1 MKLGWANGL
10 RGIVAL
16 ALLTGAVATRGQN
29 PQDTSGTGIAKEE
42 PKIVAVRI
50 VKENGQ
56 VLSESPSGIAV
67 EAGMTLDRGKIAESL
82 RALYKTGDY
91 ADLRAVIT
99 SLADGVRLDFVVRE
113 NLFFNQVRIEGLIE
127 PPSEASAAAA
137 MQLTLGQMYRQAAV
151 EEALER
157 LRETLRDEG
166 LYQAQVSAE
175 TAPHAETHQVD
186 IVVHVKPGRR
196 ARVESVRLING
207 TEYHDAE
214 ILSRLKMKAGGEITS
229 ARLQR
234 GTGRIRKYLVKK
246 GHLSGR
252 AAIRRGS
259 YNGAKNTIPLE
270 LEVTEG
276 PRVEVKSTGAKLSAA
291 ELKRLIPIYQ
301 EGAVDADLLEEG
313 KRNVRERLE
322 RQGYFDAEVN
332 YTTETHEA
340 KSSHGAAQSTEEIIT
355 YTVERGPRHKLIG
368 IEITGNKYFDTEL
381 LRSRLQ
387 IFGGAFG
394 SAGRFSRRM
403 VDSDAQSMRSLYQAN
418 GFLDAKVEQQIE
430 DNYKDKEGDLF
441 IRFLVQE
448 GKQTRVASLS
458 IQGIH
463 AFKEEELLGV
473 VGSTP
478 GQPYSDF
485 GVTTDRD
492 NILALYFNEGFPE
505 ASFTATAE
513 SVSAVAAAQKTD
525 ASGSTSASPEK
536 ERKERKEK
544 ESTPSIEQADA
555 VRLVYQIQEGPQTRV
570 RRILIGGYRHTRP
583 GVIHREVHIKV
594 KEPLREGDVVESQ
607 RRLYNLGV
615 FNRVTIEPQ
624 NPGGTDPE
632 KDIAVLVEEAKRYT
646 VAYGGGFE
654 VQRLA
659 STTSPTGNQ
668 IQAAP
673 RGILELSKLNLTGR
687 GDSLSFKL
695 RGSTLQGRALLG
707 YAAPNAFAN
716 PHFSFQ
722 ATTFAEKTR
731 DINTFTEDRY
741 EGSVQLTEQVTPLTT
756 VLYRY
761 AFRRVSVSN
770 LKILSEEVPLFNQP
784 TLVSQFGITWFRD
797 SRDNPADASKG
808 SFNSADF
815 SDADTGFGS
824 SASFLRFFFQNSTYY
839 PIKRR
844 FSFARSTRLGLL
856 VPYRDTVS
864 LAFPAPTPTQCL
876 PGTPPPASTPTIIPL
891 PERFF
896 AGGGT
901 SLRGFAL
908 NQAGPRDAC
917 TGFPVGGQAMLILN
931 QEFRFPMRLPFLGT
945 SLGGAIF
952 YDGGNVYSRLNRI
965 SFRATLPAPT
975 FQLQDPAMPA
985 GPNNVP
991 LCKTNCTN
999 ELSYFAH
1006 TIGLG
1011 LRYRTPVGPIRIDFG
1026 YQLNRPSFVIPIPC
1040 PSSNKNCQ
1048 VGSLGQQSTQ
1058 LPGFQFF
1065 FNLGS
1070 SF

>member
-1 MKLGWANGL
+1 MKSGWNYGL

-16 ALLTGAVATRGQN
+16 ALLTGAAPTRGQT
-29 PQDTSGTGIAKEE
+29 PQDISVADNTKEE
-42 PKIVAVRI
+42 PKIVAIRI
-50 VKENGQ
+50 VKEDGQ
-56 VLSESPSGIAV
+56 VLSESPAGITV
-67 EAGMTLDRGKIAESL
+67 ETGKALDRGRIAESL
-82 RALYKTGDY
+82 RALYRTGEY
-91 ADLRAVIT
+91 ADLRAVVT
-99 SLADGVRLDFVVRE
+99 PVTDGARLDFVVRE
-113 NLFFNQVRIEGLIE
+113 NLFFNRVRIEGLTA
-127 PPSEASAAAA
+127 PPSDSSAAAA
-137 MQLTLGQMYRQAAV
+137 MQLALGQTYRRTV
-151 EEALER
+151 LDEALDR
-157 LRETLRDEG
+157 LRDTLREEG
-166 LYQAQVSAE
+166 LYQTEVSAK
-175 TAPHAETHQVD
+175 TVPHEETHQMD
-186 IVVHVKPGRR
+186 IVVHVKPGPR
-196 ARVESVRLING
+196 ARVGSIQLKNG
-207 TEYHDAE
+207 TEYRDAE
-214 ILSRLKMKAGGEITS
+214 ILSRLRMKTGGVVTS

-234 GTGRIRKYLVKK
+234 GTDRIRKYLAKK

-252 AAIRRGS
+252 AGVRRGNYDS
-259 YNGAKNTIPLE
+259 AKNTIPLD
-270 LEVTEG
+270 LDVTEG
-276 PRVEVKSTGAKLSAA
+276 PRVKVTLTGAKFSEG
-291 ELKRLIPIYQ
+291 ELKKLIPIYQ
-301 EGAVDADLLEEG
+301 EGAIDADLLEEG

-322 RQGYFDAEVN
+322 RQGYFDAEVD
-332 YTTETHEA
+332 YTTETHEV
-340 KSSHGAAQSTEEIIT
+340 KSSRGAAQSTEEVIT
-355 YTVERGPRHKLIG
+355 YKVERGDRHKLIG
-368 IEITGNKYFDTEL
+368 IEITGNRYFDTEL

-387 IFGGAFG
+387 VFGGAFG
-394 SAGRFSRRM
+394 SAGRFSRRL
-403 VDSDAQSMRSLYQAN
+403 VESDALSMRTLYQTN

-430 DNYKDKEGDLF
+430 DNYKGKEGDLF
-441 IRFLVQE
+441 IRFVVQE
-448 GKQTRVASLS
+448 GKQTRVASTS
-458 IQGIH
+458 
-463 AFKEEELLGV
+463 
-473 VGSTP
+473 

-485 GVTTDRD
+485 NVTTDRD

-505 ASFTATAE
+505 ASFSATAE
-513 SVSAVAAAQKTD
+513 RVSSSAAGQEA
-525 ASGSTSASPEK
+525 AGGNATSSQESEK
-536 ERKERKEK
+536 KGQKEK
-544 ESTPSIEQADA
+544 KSKTAIEQAEA
-555 VRLVYQIQEGPQTRV
+555 VRLVYHIQEGPQTRV
-570 RRILIGGYRHTRP
+570 RRILIGGYEHTRR

-624 NPGGTDPE
+624 NPNGTNPE

-646 VAYGGGFE
+646 LAYGGGFE

-659 STTSPTGNQ
+659 STTNPTETQ

-673 RGILELSKLNLTGR
+673 RGILEVSKLNLTGR

-707 YAAPNAFAN
+707 YSTPNAFAN

-722 ATTFAEKTR
+722 ATAFAEKTR

-761 AFRRVSVSN
+761 AFRQVRVSN

-784 TLVSQFGITWFRD
+784 TLVSQFGVTWFRD

-815 SDADTGFGS
+815 SDADTNFGS

-856 VPYRDTVS
+856 VPYHDTVS
-864 LAFPAPTPTQCL
+864 LTFPPPAPGQCI
-876 PGTPPPASTPTIIPL
+876 PGTPPSGPTPTIIPL

-917 TGFPVGGQAMLILN
+917 SGFPVGGQAMLIVN
-931 QEFRFPMRLPFLGT
+931 QEFRFPMRLPFIGT

-965 SFRATLPAPT
+965 SFRAMLPAPT
-975 FQLQDPAMPA
+975 FALQNPALPA
-985 GPNNVP
+985 GPTNVP
-991 LCKTNCTN
+991 VCMTNCAN
-999 ELSYFAH
+999 ELNYFAH

-1011 LRYRTPVGPIRIDFG
+1011 VRYKTPVGPIRIDFG

-1040 PSSNKNCQ
+1040 PSNSPNC
-1048 VGSLGQQSTQ
+1048 VIGSLGQQSTR
-1058 LPGFQFF
+1058 LPGFQIF